1 MVCRAQLPQAKTLNK
16 PYVLSATLKSY
27 LETLSRESS
36 NSGAAADK
44 LKNKVLQLDNP
55 IKTTDA
61 AKNAHNYAQAQS
73 AKLLGARQ
81 RRNLGL
87 HLLKGEMKFSDAEQL
102 CAIWRRYARDVIG
115 TDG

>member
-1 MVCRAQLPQAKTLNK
+1 MEQLPQAKTLNK

-27 LETLSRESS
+27 LETLTRASSS

-55 IKTTDA
+55 VKTTDA
-61 AKNAHNYAQAQS
+61 VKSAHSYAQAQS
-73 AKLLGARQ
+73 AKLLSARQ
-81 RRNLGL
+81 RRKLGL
-87 HLLKGEMKFSDAEQL
+87 HLLKDEMNFSDAEQL
-102 CAIWRRYARDVIG
+102 CAIWRRYARDVVG